1 MFLPNDESK
10 VTFRNVQALVEA
22 INSGSSPMPRS
33 SSFVANGLTRA
44 AEAELKAL
52 SLLANMW
59 PSRNLSR
66 VSELISRS
74 SHAVASLSSAS
85 VFAVAVSS
93 AVSFEFPGQISDG
106 KRISEA
112 TQHSPAFAASLSNL
126 NVLSLTWSAATST
139 IIASVP
145 LPYPS
150 LHRSRSP
157 PRRSFLFNFAS
168 LFASC
173 HVIHLS

>member
-1 MFLPNDESK
+1 
-10 VTFRNVQALVEA
+10 
-22 INSGSSPMPRS
+22 
-33 SSFVANGLTRA
+33 
-44 AEAELKAL
+44 
-52 SLLANMW
+52 
-59 PSRNLSR
+59 
-66 VSELISRS
+66 
-74 SHAVASLSSAS
+74 
-85 VFAVAVSS
+85 
-93 AVSFEFPGQISDG
+93 
-106 KRISEA
+106 
-112 TQHSPAFAASLSNL
+112 LSNL